1 MSYHHEIIFLG
12 EHHLLFVMMLLYCAF
27 MKCNFYG
34 TLCDVLLRYCVLA
47 VVFLPVCSF
56 IKATCPGTADANELP
71 ANSDGGYFN

>member
-1 MSYHHEIIFLG
+1 
-12 EHHLLFVMMLLYCAF
+12 